1 MQLWDKLAEYA
12 KNFSSYRTTMDFGD
26 VAEILIIAVLLY
38 YTLVWMKTTR
48 AWILLKGLI
57 VILAFLL
64 LAYFFRMTTILW
76 MAQNVLGFAV
86 TALIVVLQPELR
98 KALEELGKKNIISSV
113 LPFDNSH
120 RVNEEFSEKTINE
133 ITKACVEMGKVRT
146 GALIVIEQKVSLRD
160 YERTGI
166 DVDGIVTSQLLINI
180 FEHNTPLHDGAVII
194 QGNRVVSA
202 TCYLPLSDNLG
213 LSKELGTRHRA
224 GVGISEITDSLT
236 IIVSEE
242 TGKISVA
249 YEGELERNLDADSLR
264 DRMHKILNNP
274 VEEHKNLRIWKGR
287 SRDKKMKKLLTRNLG
302 LKLASLLLAFV
313 LWFLVAQIYDPKD
326 TVTFNNIQVRLINT
340 ELLDEEGKVYEVL
353 DNSNLVRVTVTGPQS
368 IVKSELRRSDIVA
381 EADMSKLTDINT
393 IAITYYCEN
402 ISNDS
407 VEIKG
412 NHDSV
417 RLNVEDKTSKWIKLE
432 SNTIGDVASGY
443 MIGNVTLDQTNIE
456 VTGPKS
462 AISQV
467 DHAGVDINVT
477 DSTTSLSAN
486 VDIKLYDADDN
497 ELVLESV
504 KKNVDS
510 AYMTVE
516 VLATKE
522 VPVEIEYMGVPEDG
536 YMATGEVESSVPT
549 VRIAGTV
556 STLVGISAITVPE
569 DRMNITGQS
578 DNLVDIINLKEYLPA
593 NVRLADKSFDG
604 KITATVYIE
613 PIVSKDLTVAAEN
626 ISVTGVPDG
635 MEAEITSTA
644 EEYNITVS
652 GLSRDVSILHDS
664 SVTGILNLTQW
675 MEDNGVEELTPGT
688 YTIPVTFN
696 LTEDITVTPD
706 INIHIRLKNAD
717 ADNQ

>member
-1 MQLWDKLAEYA
+1 
-12 KNFSSYRTTMDFGD
+12 
-26 VAEILIIAVLLY
+26 
-38 YTLVWMKTTR
+38 
-48 AWILLKGLI
+48 
-57 VILAFLL
+57 
-64 LAYFFRMTTILW
+64 
-76 MAQNVLGFAV
+76 
-86 TALIVVLQPELR
+86 
-98 KALEELGKKNIISSV
+98 
-113 LPFDNSH
+113 
-120 RVNEEFSEKTINE
+120 
-133 ITKACVEMGKVRT
+133 
-146 GALIVIEQKVSLRD
+146 
-160 YERTGI
+160 
-166 DVDGIVTSQLLINI
+166 
-180 FEHNTPLHDGAVII
+180 
-194 QGNRVVSA
+194 
-202 TCYLPLSDNLG
+202 
-213 LSKELGTRHRA
+213 
-224 GVGISEITDSLT
+224 
-236 IIVSEE
+236 
-242 TGKISVA
+242 
-249 YEGELERNLDADSLR
+249 
-264 DRMHKILNNP
+264 
-274 VEEHKNLRIWKGR
+274 
-287 SRDKKMKKLLTRNLG
+287 MKKLLTRNLG

-407 VEIKG
+407 VDIKG

-417 RLNVEDKTSKWIKLE
+417 RLNVEDQTSKWITLE

-652 GLSRDVSILHDS
+652 GLSRDVSVLHDS

-696 LTEDITVTPD
+696 LAEDITVTPD

-717 ADNQ
+717 TDNQ

>member
-1 MQLWDKLAEYA
+1 
-12 KNFSSYRTTMDFGD
+12 
-26 VAEILIIAVLLY
+26 
-38 YTLVWMKTTR
+38 
-48 AWILLKGLI
+48 
-57 VILAFLL
+57 
-64 LAYFFRMTTILW
+64 
-76 MAQNVLGFAV
+76 
-86 TALIVVLQPELR
+86 
-98 KALEELGKKNIISSV
+98 
-113 LPFDNSH
+113 
-120 RVNEEFSEKTINE
+120 
-133 ITKACVEMGKVRT
+133 
-146 GALIVIEQKVSLRD
+146 
-160 YERTGI
+160 
-166 DVDGIVTSQLLINI
+166 
-180 FEHNTPLHDGAVII
+180 
-194 QGNRVVSA
+194 
-202 TCYLPLSDNLG
+202 
-213 LSKELGTRHRA
+213 
-224 GVGISEITDSLT
+224 
-236 IIVSEE
+236 
-242 TGKISVA
+242 
-249 YEGELERNLDADSLR
+249 
-264 DRMHKILNNP
+264 
-274 VEEHKNLRIWKGR
+274 
-287 SRDKKMKKLLTRNLG
+287 MKKLLTRNLG

-432 SNTIGDVASGY
+432 SNTIGNVASGY

-477 DSTTSLSAN
+477 DSTSSLSAN

-497 ELVLESV
+497 ELTLESV

-578 DNLVDIINLKEYLPA
+578 DNLVDIINLKEYLPP

-696 LTEDITVTPD
+696 LAEDITVTPD

-717 ADNQ
+717 TDNQ

>member
-1 MQLWDKLAEYA
+1 
-12 KNFSSYRTTMDFGD
+12 
-26 VAEILIIAVLLY
+26 
-38 YTLVWMKTTR
+38 
-48 AWILLKGLI
+48 
-57 VILAFLL
+57 
-64 LAYFFRMTTILW
+64 
-76 MAQNVLGFAV
+76 
-86 TALIVVLQPELR
+86 
-98 KALEELGKKNIISSV
+98 
-113 LPFDNSH
+113 
-120 RVNEEFSEKTINE
+120 
-133 ITKACVEMGKVRT
+133 
-146 GALIVIEQKVSLRD
+146 
-160 YERTGI
+160 
-166 DVDGIVTSQLLINI
+166 
-180 FEHNTPLHDGAVII
+180 
-194 QGNRVVSA
+194 
-202 TCYLPLSDNLG
+202 
-213 LSKELGTRHRA
+213 
-224 GVGISEITDSLT
+224 
-236 IIVSEE
+236 
-242 TGKISVA
+242 
-249 YEGELERNLDADSLR
+249 
-264 DRMHKILNNP
+264 
-274 VEEHKNLRIWKGR
+274 
-287 SRDKKMKKLLTRNLG
+287 MKKLLTRNLG

-368 IVKSELRRSDIVA
+368 IVKSELRRSDIIA

-432 SNTIGDVASGY
+432 SNTIGNVASGY
-443 MIGNVTLDQTNIE
+443 MIGNVSLDQTNIE

-477 DSTTSLSAN
+477 DSTSSLSAN

-497 ELVLESV
+497 ELTLESV

-510 AYMTVE
+510 AHMTVE

-569 DRMNITGQS
+569 DRMNITGQT

-652 GLSRDVSILHDS
+652 GLSRDVSILRDS

-696 LTEDITVTPD
+696 LAEDITVAPD

-717 ADNQ
+717 TDNQ

>member
-1 MQLWDKLAEYA
+1 
-12 KNFSSYRTTMDFGD
+12 
-26 VAEILIIAVLLY
+26 
-38 YTLVWMKTTR
+38 
-48 AWILLKGLI
+48 
-57 VILAFLL
+57 
-64 LAYFFRMTTILW
+64 
-76 MAQNVLGFAV
+76 
-86 TALIVVLQPELR
+86 
-98 KALEELGKKNIISSV
+98 
-113 LPFDNSH
+113 
-120 RVNEEFSEKTINE
+120 
-133 ITKACVEMGKVRT
+133 
-146 GALIVIEQKVSLRD
+146 
-160 YERTGI
+160 
-166 DVDGIVTSQLLINI
+166 
-180 FEHNTPLHDGAVII
+180 
-194 QGNRVVSA
+194 
-202 TCYLPLSDNLG
+202 
-213 LSKELGTRHRA
+213 
-224 GVGISEITDSLT
+224 
-236 IIVSEE
+236 
-242 TGKISVA
+242 
-249 YEGELERNLDADSLR
+249 
-264 DRMHKILNNP
+264 
-274 VEEHKNLRIWKGR
+274 
-287 SRDKKMKKLLTRNLG
+287 MKKLLTRNLG

-412 NHDSV
+412 THESV
-417 RLNVEDKTSKWIKLE
+417 RLTVEDKTSKWIKLE

-696 LTEDITVTPD
+696 LAEDITVVPD

-717 ADNQ
+717 TDNQ

>member
-1 MQLWDKLAEYA
+1 
-12 KNFSSYRTTMDFGD
+12 
-26 VAEILIIAVLLY
+26 
-38 YTLVWMKTTR
+38 MK
-48 AWILLKGLI
+48 
-57 VILAFLL
+57 
-64 LAYFFRMTTILW
+64 
-76 MAQNVLGFAV
+76 
-86 TALIVVLQPELR
+86 
-98 KALEELGKKNIISSV
+98 KALT
-113 LPFDNSH
+113 H
-120 RVNEEFSEKTINE
+120 
-133 ITKACVEMGKVRT
+133 
-146 GALIVIEQKVSLRD
+146 
-160 YERTGI
+160 
-166 DVDGIVTSQLLINI
+166 
-180 FEHNTPLHDGAVII
+180 
-194 QGNRVVSA
+194 
-202 TCYLPLSDNLG
+202 
-213 LSKELGTRHRA
+213 
-224 GVGISEITDSLT
+224 
-236 IIVSEE
+236 
-242 TGKISVA
+242 
-249 YEGELERNLDADSLR
+249 
-264 DRMHKILNNP
+264 
-274 VEEHKNLRIWKGR
+274 
-287 SRDKKMKKLLTRNLG
+287 NLG

-569 DRMNITGQS
+569 DRMNITGQT
-578 DNLVDIINLKEYLPA
+578 DNLVDIINLKEYLPS

-652 GLSRDVSILHDS
+652 GLSRDVSILRDS

-696 LTEDITVTPD
+696 LAEDITVTPD

-717 ADNQ
+717 TDNQ

>member
-1 MQLWDKLAEYA
+1 
-12 KNFSSYRTTMDFGD
+12 
-26 VAEILIIAVLLY
+26 
-38 YTLVWMKTTR
+38 
-48 AWILLKGLI
+48 
-57 VILAFLL
+57 
-64 LAYFFRMTTILW
+64 MTTILW

-287 SRDKKMKKLLTRNLG
+287 SRDKNEKLLTRNLG

-696 LTEDITVTPD
+696 LAEDITVVPD

-717 ADNQ
+717 TDNQ

>member
-1 MQLWDKLAEYA
+1 
-12 KNFSSYRTTMDFGD
+12 
-26 VAEILIIAVLLY
+26 
-38 YTLVWMKTTR
+38 
-48 AWILLKGLI
+48 
-57 VILAFLL
+57 
-64 LAYFFRMTTILW
+64 
-76 MAQNVLGFAV
+76 
-86 TALIVVLQPELR
+86 
-98 KALEELGKKNIISSV
+98 
-113 LPFDNSH
+113 
-120 RVNEEFSEKTINE
+120 
-133 ITKACVEMGKVRT
+133 
-146 GALIVIEQKVSLRD
+146 
-160 YERTGI
+160 
-166 DVDGIVTSQLLINI
+166 
-180 FEHNTPLHDGAVII
+180 
-194 QGNRVVSA
+194 
-202 TCYLPLSDNLG
+202 
-213 LSKELGTRHRA
+213 
-224 GVGISEITDSLT
+224 
-236 IIVSEE
+236 
-242 TGKISVA
+242 
-249 YEGELERNLDADSLR
+249 
-264 DRMHKILNNP
+264 
-274 VEEHKNLRIWKGR
+274 
-287 SRDKKMKKLLTRNLG
+287 MKKALTRNLG
-302 LKLASLLLAFV
+302 LKLASLVLAFV

-402 ISNDS
+402 VSNDS

-417 RLNVEDKTSKWIKLE
+417 RLSVEDKTSKWIKLE
-432 SNTIGDVASGY
+432 SNTIGEVASGY

-477 DSTTSLSAN
+477 DSSSSLSAN

-497 ELVLESV
+497 ELTLETV
-504 KKNVDS
+504 KKNVNS
-510 AYMTVE
+510 AHMTVE

-549 VRIAGTV
+549 VRIAGTA
-556 STLVGISAITVPE
+556 SALVGISALTIPE

-578 DNLVDIINLKEYLPA
+578 GDLVDIINLKEYLPS

-613 PIVSKDLTVAAEN
+613 PIDTKDLTIPADN
-626 ISVTGVPDG
+626 ISITGVPDD

-652 GLSRDVSILHDS
+652 GLSRDVSILRDS
-664 SVTGILNLTQW
+664 SVTGVLDLNQW
-675 MEDNGVEELTPGT
+675 MENNGLEELTPGN

-696 LTEDITVTPD
+696 LSEDITVDTD
-706 INIHIRLKNAD
+706 VNIHIRLKNAD
-717 ADNQ
+717 SST

>member
-1 MQLWDKLAEYA
+1 
-12 KNFSSYRTTMDFGD
+12 
-26 VAEILIIAVLLY
+26 
-38 YTLVWMKTTR
+38 
-48 AWILLKGLI
+48 
-57 VILAFLL
+57 
-64 LAYFFRMTTILW
+64 
-76 MAQNVLGFAV
+76 
-86 TALIVVLQPELR
+86 
-98 KALEELGKKNIISSV
+98 
-113 LPFDNSH
+113 
-120 RVNEEFSEKTINE
+120 
-133 ITKACVEMGKVRT
+133 
-146 GALIVIEQKVSLRD
+146 
-160 YERTGI
+160 
-166 DVDGIVTSQLLINI
+166 
-180 FEHNTPLHDGAVII
+180 
-194 QGNRVVSA
+194 
-202 TCYLPLSDNLG
+202 
-213 LSKELGTRHRA
+213 
-224 GVGISEITDSLT
+224 
-236 IIVSEE
+236 
-242 TGKISVA
+242 
-249 YEGELERNLDADSLR
+249 
-264 DRMHKILNNP
+264 
-274 VEEHKNLRIWKGR
+274 
-287 SRDKKMKKLLTRNLG
+287 MKKLLTRNLG

-536 YMATGEVESSVPT
+536 YMATGEAESSVPT

-696 LTEDITVTPD
+696 LAEDITVVPD

-717 ADNQ
+717 TDNQ

>member
-1 MQLWDKLAEYA
+1 
-12 KNFSSYRTTMDFGD
+12 
-26 VAEILIIAVLLY
+26 
-38 YTLVWMKTTR
+38 
-48 AWILLKGLI
+48 
-57 VILAFLL
+57 
-64 LAYFFRMTTILW
+64 
-76 MAQNVLGFAV
+76 
-86 TALIVVLQPELR
+86 
-98 KALEELGKKNIISSV
+98 
-113 LPFDNSH
+113 
-120 RVNEEFSEKTINE
+120 
-133 ITKACVEMGKVRT
+133 
-146 GALIVIEQKVSLRD
+146 
-160 YERTGI
+160 
-166 DVDGIVTSQLLINI
+166 
-180 FEHNTPLHDGAVII
+180 
-194 QGNRVVSA
+194 
-202 TCYLPLSDNLG
+202 
-213 LSKELGTRHRA
+213 
-224 GVGISEITDSLT
+224 
-236 IIVSEE
+236 
-242 TGKISVA
+242 
-249 YEGELERNLDADSLR
+249 
-264 DRMHKILNNP
+264 
-274 VEEHKNLRIWKGR
+274 
-287 SRDKKMKKLLTRNLG
+287 MKKLLTRNLG

-549 VRIAGTV
+549 DRIAATV

-696 LTEDITVTPD
+696 LAEDITVTPD

-717 ADNQ
+717 TDNQ

>member
-1 MQLWDKLAEYA
+1 
-12 KNFSSYRTTMDFGD
+12 
-26 VAEILIIAVLLY
+26 
-38 YTLVWMKTTR
+38 
-48 AWILLKGLI
+48 
-57 VILAFLL
+57 
-64 LAYFFRMTTILW
+64 
-76 MAQNVLGFAV
+76 
-86 TALIVVLQPELR
+86 
-98 KALEELGKKNIISSV
+98 
-113 LPFDNSH
+113 
-120 RVNEEFSEKTINE
+120 
-133 ITKACVEMGKVRT
+133 
-146 GALIVIEQKVSLRD
+146 
-160 YERTGI
+160 
-166 DVDGIVTSQLLINI
+166 
-180 FEHNTPLHDGAVII
+180 
-194 QGNRVVSA
+194 
-202 TCYLPLSDNLG
+202 
-213 LSKELGTRHRA
+213 
-224 GVGISEITDSLT
+224 
-236 IIVSEE
+236 
-242 TGKISVA
+242 
-249 YEGELERNLDADSLR
+249 
-264 DRMHKILNNP
+264 
-274 VEEHKNLRIWKGR
+274 
-287 SRDKKMKKLLTRNLG
+287 MKKLLTRNLG

-432 SNTIGDVASGY
+432 SKTIGDVASGY

-569 DRMNITGQS
+569 DRMNITGQT
-578 DNLVDIINLKEYLPA
+578 DNLVDIINLKEYLPS

-696 LTEDITVTPD
+696 LAEDITVTPD

-717 ADNQ
+717 TNNQ

>member
-1 MQLWDKLAEYA
+1 
-12 KNFSSYRTTMDFGD
+12 
-26 VAEILIIAVLLY
+26 
-38 YTLVWMKTTR
+38 
-48 AWILLKGLI
+48 
-57 VILAFLL
+57 
-64 LAYFFRMTTILW
+64 
-76 MAQNVLGFAV
+76 
-86 TALIVVLQPELR
+86 
-98 KALEELGKKNIISSV
+98 
-113 LPFDNSH
+113 
-120 RVNEEFSEKTINE
+120 
-133 ITKACVEMGKVRT
+133 
-146 GALIVIEQKVSLRD
+146 
-160 YERTGI
+160 
-166 DVDGIVTSQLLINI
+166 
-180 FEHNTPLHDGAVII
+180 
-194 QGNRVVSA
+194 
-202 TCYLPLSDNLG
+202 
-213 LSKELGTRHRA
+213 
-224 GVGISEITDSLT
+224 
-236 IIVSEE
+236 
-242 TGKISVA
+242 
-249 YEGELERNLDADSLR
+249 
-264 DRMHKILNNP
+264 
-274 VEEHKNLRIWKGR
+274 
-287 SRDKKMKKLLTRNLG
+287 MKKLLTRNLG

-407 VEIKG
+407 MEIKG

-696 LTEDITVTPD
+696 LAEDITVTPD

-717 ADNQ
+717 TDNQ

>member
-1 MQLWDKLAEYA
+1 
-12 KNFSSYRTTMDFGD
+12 
-26 VAEILIIAVLLY
+26 
-38 YTLVWMKTTR
+38 
-48 AWILLKGLI
+48 
-57 VILAFLL
+57 
-64 LAYFFRMTTILW
+64 
-76 MAQNVLGFAV
+76 
-86 TALIVVLQPELR
+86 
-98 KALEELGKKNIISSV
+98 
-113 LPFDNSH
+113 
-120 RVNEEFSEKTINE
+120 
-133 ITKACVEMGKVRT
+133 
-146 GALIVIEQKVSLRD
+146 
-160 YERTGI
+160 
-166 DVDGIVTSQLLINI
+166 
-180 FEHNTPLHDGAVII
+180 
-194 QGNRVVSA
+194 
-202 TCYLPLSDNLG
+202 
-213 LSKELGTRHRA
+213 
-224 GVGISEITDSLT
+224 
-236 IIVSEE
+236 
-242 TGKISVA
+242 
-249 YEGELERNLDADSLR
+249 
-264 DRMHKILNNP
+264 
-274 VEEHKNLRIWKGR
+274 
-287 SRDKKMKKLLTRNLG
+287 MKKLLTRNLG

-407 VEIKG
+407 VDIKG

-696 LTEDITVTPD
+696 LAEDITVTPD

-717 ADNQ
+717 TDNQ

>member
-1 MQLWDKLAEYA
+1 
-12 KNFSSYRTTMDFGD
+12 
-26 VAEILIIAVLLY
+26 
-38 YTLVWMKTTR
+38 
-48 AWILLKGLI
+48 
-57 VILAFLL
+57 
-64 LAYFFRMTTILW
+64 
-76 MAQNVLGFAV
+76 
-86 TALIVVLQPELR
+86 
-98 KALEELGKKNIISSV
+98 
-113 LPFDNSH
+113 
-120 RVNEEFSEKTINE
+120 
-133 ITKACVEMGKVRT
+133 
-146 GALIVIEQKVSLRD
+146 
-160 YERTGI
+160 
-166 DVDGIVTSQLLINI
+166 
-180 FEHNTPLHDGAVII
+180 
-194 QGNRVVSA
+194 
-202 TCYLPLSDNLG
+202 
-213 LSKELGTRHRA
+213 
-224 GVGISEITDSLT
+224 
-236 IIVSEE
+236 
-242 TGKISVA
+242 
-249 YEGELERNLDADSLR
+249 
-264 DRMHKILNNP
+264 
-274 VEEHKNLRIWKGR
+274 
-287 SRDKKMKKLLTRNLG
+287 MKKLLTRNLG

-549 VRIAGTV
+549 VTIAGTV

-696 LTEDITVTPD
+696 LAEDITVVPD

-717 ADNQ
+717 TDNQ

>member
-1 MQLWDKLAEYA
+1 
-12 KNFSSYRTTMDFGD
+12 
-26 VAEILIIAVLLY
+26 
-38 YTLVWMKTTR
+38 
-48 AWILLKGLI
+48 
-57 VILAFLL
+57 
-64 LAYFFRMTTILW
+64 
-76 MAQNVLGFAV
+76 
-86 TALIVVLQPELR
+86 
-98 KALEELGKKNIISSV
+98 
-113 LPFDNSH
+113 
-120 RVNEEFSEKTINE
+120 
-133 ITKACVEMGKVRT
+133 
-146 GALIVIEQKVSLRD
+146 
-160 YERTGI
+160 
-166 DVDGIVTSQLLINI
+166 
-180 FEHNTPLHDGAVII
+180 
-194 QGNRVVSA
+194 
-202 TCYLPLSDNLG
+202 
-213 LSKELGTRHRA
+213 
-224 GVGISEITDSLT
+224 
-236 IIVSEE
+236 
-242 TGKISVA
+242 
-249 YEGELERNLDADSLR
+249 
-264 DRMHKILNNP
+264 
-274 VEEHKNLRIWKGR
+274 
-287 SRDKKMKKLLTRNLG
+287 MKKLLTRNLG

-593 NVRLADKSFDG
+593 NVSLADKSFDG

-696 LTEDITVTPD
+696 LAEDITVVPD

-717 ADNQ
+717 TDNQ

>member
-1 MQLWDKLAEYA
+1 
-12 KNFSSYRTTMDFGD
+12 
-26 VAEILIIAVLLY
+26 
-38 YTLVWMKTTR
+38 
-48 AWILLKGLI
+48 
-57 VILAFLL
+57 
-64 LAYFFRMTTILW
+64 
-76 MAQNVLGFAV
+76 
-86 TALIVVLQPELR
+86 
-98 KALEELGKKNIISSV
+98 
-113 LPFDNSH
+113 
-120 RVNEEFSEKTINE
+120 
-133 ITKACVEMGKVRT
+133 
-146 GALIVIEQKVSLRD
+146 
-160 YERTGI
+160 
-166 DVDGIVTSQLLINI
+166 
-180 FEHNTPLHDGAVII
+180 
-194 QGNRVVSA
+194 
-202 TCYLPLSDNLG
+202 
-213 LSKELGTRHRA
+213 
-224 GVGISEITDSLT
+224 
-236 IIVSEE
+236 
-242 TGKISVA
+242 
-249 YEGELERNLDADSLR
+249 
-264 DRMHKILNNP
+264 
-274 VEEHKNLRIWKGR
+274 
-287 SRDKKMKKLLTRNLG
+287 MKKLLTRNLG

-536 YMATGEVESSVPT
+536 YMATGEGESSVPT

-652 GLSRDVSILHDS
+652 GLSRDVSVLHDS

-696 LTEDITVTPD
+696 LAEDITVVPD

-717 ADNQ
+717 TDNQ

>member
-1 MQLWDKLAEYA
+1 
-12 KNFSSYRTTMDFGD
+12 
-26 VAEILIIAVLLY
+26 
-38 YTLVWMKTTR
+38 
-48 AWILLKGLI
+48 
-57 VILAFLL
+57 
-64 LAYFFRMTTILW
+64 
-76 MAQNVLGFAV
+76 
-86 TALIVVLQPELR
+86 
-98 KALEELGKKNIISSV
+98 
-113 LPFDNSH
+113 
-120 RVNEEFSEKTINE
+120 
-133 ITKACVEMGKVRT
+133 
-146 GALIVIEQKVSLRD
+146 
-160 YERTGI
+160 
-166 DVDGIVTSQLLINI
+166 
-180 FEHNTPLHDGAVII
+180 
-194 QGNRVVSA
+194 
-202 TCYLPLSDNLG
+202 
-213 LSKELGTRHRA
+213 
-224 GVGISEITDSLT
+224 
-236 IIVSEE
+236 
-242 TGKISVA
+242 
-249 YEGELERNLDADSLR
+249 
-264 DRMHKILNNP
+264 
-274 VEEHKNLRIWKGR
+274 
-287 SRDKKMKKLLTRNLG
+287 MKKLLTRNLG

-549 VRIAGTV
+549 VRIAGIA
-556 STLVGISAITVPE
+556 SALVGISAITVPE

-578 DNLVDIINLKEYLPA
+578 GDLVDIINLKEYLPS
-593 NVRLADKSFDG
+593 NVRLADKGFDG

-613 PIVSKDLTVAAEN
+613 PIDTKDLTIPADN
-626 ISVTGVPDG
+626 ISITGVPDG

-696 LTEDITVTPD
+696 LAEDITVAPD
-706 INIHIRLKNAD
+706 INIHVRLKNAD
-717 ADNQ
+717 TDNQ

>member
-1 MQLWDKLAEYA
+1 
-12 KNFSSYRTTMDFGD
+12 
-26 VAEILIIAVLLY
+26 
-38 YTLVWMKTTR
+38 
-48 AWILLKGLI
+48 
-57 VILAFLL
+57 
-64 LAYFFRMTTILW
+64 
-76 MAQNVLGFAV
+76 
-86 TALIVVLQPELR
+86 
-98 KALEELGKKNIISSV
+98 
-113 LPFDNSH
+113 
-120 RVNEEFSEKTINE
+120 
-133 ITKACVEMGKVRT
+133 
-146 GALIVIEQKVSLRD
+146 
-160 YERTGI
+160 
-166 DVDGIVTSQLLINI
+166 
-180 FEHNTPLHDGAVII
+180 
-194 QGNRVVSA
+194 
-202 TCYLPLSDNLG
+202 
-213 LSKELGTRHRA
+213 
-224 GVGISEITDSLT
+224 
-236 IIVSEE
+236 
-242 TGKISVA
+242 
-249 YEGELERNLDADSLR
+249 
-264 DRMHKILNNP
+264 
-274 VEEHKNLRIWKGR
+274 
-287 SRDKKMKKLLTRNLG
+287 MKKLLTRNLG

-432 SNTIGDVASGY
+432 SKTIGDVASGY

-510 AYMTVE
+510 AYITVE

-696 LTEDITVTPD
+696 LAEDITVVPD

-717 ADNQ
+717 TDNQ

>member
-1 MQLWDKLAEYA
+1 
-12 KNFSSYRTTMDFGD
+12 
-26 VAEILIIAVLLY
+26 
-38 YTLVWMKTTR
+38 
-48 AWILLKGLI
+48 
-57 VILAFLL
+57 
-64 LAYFFRMTTILW
+64 
-76 MAQNVLGFAV
+76 
-86 TALIVVLQPELR
+86 
-98 KALEELGKKNIISSV
+98 
-113 LPFDNSH
+113 
-120 RVNEEFSEKTINE
+120 
-133 ITKACVEMGKVRT
+133 
-146 GALIVIEQKVSLRD
+146 
-160 YERTGI
+160 
-166 DVDGIVTSQLLINI
+166 
-180 FEHNTPLHDGAVII
+180 
-194 QGNRVVSA
+194 
-202 TCYLPLSDNLG
+202 
-213 LSKELGTRHRA
+213 
-224 GVGISEITDSLT
+224 
-236 IIVSEE
+236 
-242 TGKISVA
+242 
-249 YEGELERNLDADSLR
+249 
-264 DRMHKILNNP
+264 
-274 VEEHKNLRIWKGR
+274 
-287 SRDKKMKKLLTRNLG
+287 MKKLLTRNLG

-381 EADMSKLTDINT
+381 EADMSKLTEINT

-696 LTEDITVTPD
+696 LAEDITVVPD

-717 ADNQ
+717 TDNQ

>member
-1 MQLWDKLAEYA
+1 
-12 KNFSSYRTTMDFGD
+12 
-26 VAEILIIAVLLY
+26 
-38 YTLVWMKTTR
+38 
-48 AWILLKGLI
+48 
-57 VILAFLL
+57 
-64 LAYFFRMTTILW
+64 
-76 MAQNVLGFAV
+76 
-86 TALIVVLQPELR
+86 
-98 KALEELGKKNIISSV
+98 
-113 LPFDNSH
+113 
-120 RVNEEFSEKTINE
+120 
-133 ITKACVEMGKVRT
+133 
-146 GALIVIEQKVSLRD
+146 
-160 YERTGI
+160 
-166 DVDGIVTSQLLINI
+166 
-180 FEHNTPLHDGAVII
+180 
-194 QGNRVVSA
+194 
-202 TCYLPLSDNLG
+202 
-213 LSKELGTRHRA
+213 
-224 GVGISEITDSLT
+224 
-236 IIVSEE
+236 
-242 TGKISVA
+242 
-249 YEGELERNLDADSLR
+249 
-264 DRMHKILNNP
+264 
-274 VEEHKNLRIWKGR
+274 
-287 SRDKKMKKLLTRNLG
+287 MKKSLTRNLG

-497 ELVLESV
+497 ELTLESV

-569 DRMNITGQS
+569 DRMNITGQT
-578 DNLVDIINLKEYLPA
+578 DNLVDIINLKEYLPS

-696 LTEDITVTPD
+696 LAEDITVTPD
-706 INIHIRLKNAD
+706 INIRIRLKNAD
-717 ADNQ
+717 TDNQ

>member
-1 MQLWDKLAEYA
+1 
-12 KNFSSYRTTMDFGD
+12 
-26 VAEILIIAVLLY
+26 
-38 YTLVWMKTTR
+38 
-48 AWILLKGLI
+48 
-57 VILAFLL
+57 
-64 LAYFFRMTTILW
+64 
-76 MAQNVLGFAV
+76 
-86 TALIVVLQPELR
+86 
-98 KALEELGKKNIISSV
+98 
-113 LPFDNSH
+113 
-120 RVNEEFSEKTINE
+120 
-133 ITKACVEMGKVRT
+133 
-146 GALIVIEQKVSLRD
+146 
-160 YERTGI
+160 
-166 DVDGIVTSQLLINI
+166 
-180 FEHNTPLHDGAVII
+180 
-194 QGNRVVSA
+194 
-202 TCYLPLSDNLG
+202 
-213 LSKELGTRHRA
+213 
-224 GVGISEITDSLT
+224 
-236 IIVSEE
+236 
-242 TGKISVA
+242 
-249 YEGELERNLDADSLR
+249 
-264 DRMHKILNNP
+264 
-274 VEEHKNLRIWKGR
+274 
-287 SRDKKMKKLLTRNLG
+287 MKKLLTRNLG

-569 DRMNITGQS
+569 DRMNITGQT
-578 DNLVDIINLKEYLPA
+578 DNLVDIINLKEYLPS

-652 GLSRDVSILHDS
+652 GLSRDVSILRDS

-696 LTEDITVTPD
+696 LAEDITVVPD

-717 ADNQ
+717 TDNQ

>member
-1 MQLWDKLAEYA
+1 
-12 KNFSSYRTTMDFGD
+12 
-26 VAEILIIAVLLY
+26 
-38 YTLVWMKTTR
+38 
-48 AWILLKGLI
+48 
-57 VILAFLL
+57 
-64 LAYFFRMTTILW
+64 
-76 MAQNVLGFAV
+76 
-86 TALIVVLQPELR
+86 
-98 KALEELGKKNIISSV
+98 
-113 LPFDNSH
+113 
-120 RVNEEFSEKTINE
+120 
-133 ITKACVEMGKVRT
+133 
-146 GALIVIEQKVSLRD
+146 
-160 YERTGI
+160 
-166 DVDGIVTSQLLINI
+166 
-180 FEHNTPLHDGAVII
+180 
-194 QGNRVVSA
+194 
-202 TCYLPLSDNLG
+202 
-213 LSKELGTRHRA
+213 
-224 GVGISEITDSLT
+224 
-236 IIVSEE
+236 
-242 TGKISVA
+242 
-249 YEGELERNLDADSLR
+249 
-264 DRMHKILNNP
+264 
-274 VEEHKNLRIWKGR
+274 
-287 SRDKKMKKLLTRNLG
+287 MKKLLTRNLG

-477 DSTTSLSAN
+477 DSTSSLSAN

-497 ELVLESV
+497 ELTLESV

-510 AYMTVE
+510 AHMTVE

-549 VRIAGTV
+549 VRIAGNA

-569 DRMNITGQS
+569 DRMNITGQT
-578 DNLVDIINLKEYLPA
+578 DNLVDIINLKEYLPS

-652 GLSRDVSILHDS
+652 GLSRDVSILRDS

-696 LTEDITVTPD
+696 LAEDITVTPD

-717 ADNQ
+717 TDNQ

>member
-1 MQLWDKLAEYA
+1 
-12 KNFSSYRTTMDFGD
+12 
-26 VAEILIIAVLLY
+26 
-38 YTLVWMKTTR
+38 
-48 AWILLKGLI
+48 
-57 VILAFLL
+57 
-64 LAYFFRMTTILW
+64 
-76 MAQNVLGFAV
+76 
-86 TALIVVLQPELR
+86 
-98 KALEELGKKNIISSV
+98 
-113 LPFDNSH
+113 
-120 RVNEEFSEKTINE
+120 
-133 ITKACVEMGKVRT
+133 
-146 GALIVIEQKVSLRD
+146 
-160 YERTGI
+160 
-166 DVDGIVTSQLLINI
+166 
-180 FEHNTPLHDGAVII
+180 
-194 QGNRVVSA
+194 
-202 TCYLPLSDNLG
+202 
-213 LSKELGTRHRA
+213 
-224 GVGISEITDSLT
+224 
-236 IIVSEE
+236 
-242 TGKISVA
+242 
-249 YEGELERNLDADSLR
+249 
-264 DRMHKILNNP
+264 
-274 VEEHKNLRIWKGR
+274 
-287 SRDKKMKKLLTRNLG
+287 MKKLLTRNLG

-556 STLVGISAITVPE
+556 YTLVGISAITVPE

-696 LTEDITVTPD
+696 LAEDITVVPD

-717 ADNQ
+717 TDNQ

>member
-1 MQLWDKLAEYA
+1 
-12 KNFSSYRTTMDFGD
+12 
-26 VAEILIIAVLLY
+26 
-38 YTLVWMKTTR
+38 
-48 AWILLKGLI
+48 
-57 VILAFLL
+57 
-64 LAYFFRMTTILW
+64 
-76 MAQNVLGFAV
+76 
-86 TALIVVLQPELR
+86 
-98 KALEELGKKNIISSV
+98 
-113 LPFDNSH
+113 
-120 RVNEEFSEKTINE
+120 
-133 ITKACVEMGKVRT
+133 
-146 GALIVIEQKVSLRD
+146 
-160 YERTGI
+160 
-166 DVDGIVTSQLLINI
+166 
-180 FEHNTPLHDGAVII
+180 
-194 QGNRVVSA
+194 
-202 TCYLPLSDNLG
+202 
-213 LSKELGTRHRA
+213 
-224 GVGISEITDSLT
+224 
-236 IIVSEE
+236 
-242 TGKISVA
+242 
-249 YEGELERNLDADSLR
+249 
-264 DRMHKILNNP
+264 
-274 VEEHKNLRIWKGR
+274 
-287 SRDKKMKKLLTRNLG
+287 MKKLLTRNLG

-604 KITATVYIE
+604 KITATVYIK

-696 LTEDITVTPD
+696 LAEDITVTPD

-717 ADNQ
+717 TDNQ

>member
-1 MQLWDKLAEYA
+1 
-12 KNFSSYRTTMDFGD
+12 
-26 VAEILIIAVLLY
+26 
-38 YTLVWMKTTR
+38 
-48 AWILLKGLI
+48 
-57 VILAFLL
+57 
-64 LAYFFRMTTILW
+64 
-76 MAQNVLGFAV
+76 
-86 TALIVVLQPELR
+86 
-98 KALEELGKKNIISSV
+98 
-113 LPFDNSH
+113 
-120 RVNEEFSEKTINE
+120 
-133 ITKACVEMGKVRT
+133 
-146 GALIVIEQKVSLRD
+146 
-160 YERTGI
+160 
-166 DVDGIVTSQLLINI
+166 
-180 FEHNTPLHDGAVII
+180 
-194 QGNRVVSA
+194 
-202 TCYLPLSDNLG
+202 
-213 LSKELGTRHRA
+213 
-224 GVGISEITDSLT
+224 
-236 IIVSEE
+236 
-242 TGKISVA
+242 
-249 YEGELERNLDADSLR
+249 
-264 DRMHKILNNP
+264 
-274 VEEHKNLRIWKGR
+274 
-287 SRDKKMKKLLTRNLG
+287 MKKLLTRNLG

-696 LTEDITVTPD
+696 LAEDITVTPD
-706 INIHIRLKNAD
+706 INIHIRLKMQILIINK
-717 ADNQ
+717 

>member
-1 MQLWDKLAEYA
+1 
-12 KNFSSYRTTMDFGD
+12 
-26 VAEILIIAVLLY
+26 
-38 YTLVWMKTTR
+38 
-48 AWILLKGLI
+48 
-57 VILAFLL
+57 
-64 LAYFFRMTTILW
+64 
-76 MAQNVLGFAV
+76 
-86 TALIVVLQPELR
+86 
-98 KALEELGKKNIISSV
+98 
-113 LPFDNSH
+113 
-120 RVNEEFSEKTINE
+120 
-133 ITKACVEMGKVRT
+133 
-146 GALIVIEQKVSLRD
+146 
-160 YERTGI
+160 
-166 DVDGIVTSQLLINI
+166 
-180 FEHNTPLHDGAVII
+180 
-194 QGNRVVSA
+194 
-202 TCYLPLSDNLG
+202 
-213 LSKELGTRHRA
+213 
-224 GVGISEITDSLT
+224 
-236 IIVSEE
+236 
-242 TGKISVA
+242 
-249 YEGELERNLDADSLR
+249 
-264 DRMHKILNNP
+264 
-274 VEEHKNLRIWKGR
+274 
-287 SRDKKMKKLLTRNLG
+287 MKKLLTRNLG

-477 DSTTSLSAN
+477 DSTSSLSAN

-497 ELVLESV
+497 ELTLESV
-504 KKNVDS
+504 KKNVDY
-510 AYMTVE
+510 AHMTVE

-549 VRIAGTV
+549 VKIAGTV
-556 STLVGISAITVPE
+556 STLAGISAITVPE
-569 DRMNITGQS
+569 DRMNITGQT
-578 DNLVDIINLKEYLPA
+578 DNLVDIINLKEYLPS
-593 NVRLADKSFDG
+593 NVRLADKRFDG

-652 GLSRDVSILHDS
+652 GLSRDVSILRDS

-696 LTEDITVTPD
+696 LAEDITVAPD

-717 ADNQ
+717 TDNQ

>member
-1 MQLWDKLAEYA
+1 
-12 KNFSSYRTTMDFGD
+12 
-26 VAEILIIAVLLY
+26 
-38 YTLVWMKTTR
+38 
-48 AWILLKGLI
+48 
-57 VILAFLL
+57 
-64 LAYFFRMTTILW
+64 
-76 MAQNVLGFAV
+76 
-86 TALIVVLQPELR
+86 
-98 KALEELGKKNIISSV
+98 
-113 LPFDNSH
+113 
-120 RVNEEFSEKTINE
+120 
-133 ITKACVEMGKVRT
+133 
-146 GALIVIEQKVSLRD
+146 
-160 YERTGI
+160 
-166 DVDGIVTSQLLINI
+166 
-180 FEHNTPLHDGAVII
+180 
-194 QGNRVVSA
+194 
-202 TCYLPLSDNLG
+202 
-213 LSKELGTRHRA
+213 
-224 GVGISEITDSLT
+224 
-236 IIVSEE
+236 
-242 TGKISVA
+242 
-249 YEGELERNLDADSLR
+249 
-264 DRMHKILNNP
+264 
-274 VEEHKNLRIWKGR
+274 
-287 SRDKKMKKLLTRNLG
+287 MKKLLTRNLG
-302 LKLASLLLAFV
+302 LKLASLVLAFV

-696 LTEDITVTPD
+696 LAEDITVTPD

-717 ADNQ
+717 TDNQ

>member
-1 MQLWDKLAEYA
+1 
-12 KNFSSYRTTMDFGD
+12 
-26 VAEILIIAVLLY
+26 
-38 YTLVWMKTTR
+38 
-48 AWILLKGLI
+48 
-57 VILAFLL
+57 
-64 LAYFFRMTTILW
+64 
-76 MAQNVLGFAV
+76 
-86 TALIVVLQPELR
+86 
-98 KALEELGKKNIISSV
+98 
-113 LPFDNSH
+113 
-120 RVNEEFSEKTINE
+120 
-133 ITKACVEMGKVRT
+133 
-146 GALIVIEQKVSLRD
+146 
-160 YERTGI
+160 
-166 DVDGIVTSQLLINI
+166 
-180 FEHNTPLHDGAVII
+180 
-194 QGNRVVSA
+194 
-202 TCYLPLSDNLG
+202 
-213 LSKELGTRHRA
+213 
-224 GVGISEITDSLT
+224 
-236 IIVSEE
+236 
-242 TGKISVA
+242 
-249 YEGELERNLDADSLR
+249 
-264 DRMHKILNNP
+264 
-274 VEEHKNLRIWKGR
+274 
-287 SRDKKMKKLLTRNLG
+287 MKKSLTRNLG

-393 IAITYYCEN
+393 ITITYYCEN

-432 SNTIGDVASGY
+432 SKTIGDVASGY

-497 ELVLESV
+497 ELTLESV

-652 GLSRDVSILHDS
+652 GLSRDVSILRDS

-696 LTEDITVTPD
+696 LAEDITVVPD

-717 ADNQ
+717 TDNQ

>member
-1 MQLWDKLAEYA
+1 
-12 KNFSSYRTTMDFGD
+12 
-26 VAEILIIAVLLY
+26 
-38 YTLVWMKTTR
+38 
-48 AWILLKGLI
+48 
-57 VILAFLL
+57 
-64 LAYFFRMTTILW
+64 
-76 MAQNVLGFAV
+76 
-86 TALIVVLQPELR
+86 
-98 KALEELGKKNIISSV
+98 
-113 LPFDNSH
+113 
-120 RVNEEFSEKTINE
+120 
-133 ITKACVEMGKVRT
+133 
-146 GALIVIEQKVSLRD
+146 
-160 YERTGI
+160 
-166 DVDGIVTSQLLINI
+166 
-180 FEHNTPLHDGAVII
+180 
-194 QGNRVVSA
+194 
-202 TCYLPLSDNLG
+202 
-213 LSKELGTRHRA
+213 
-224 GVGISEITDSLT
+224 
-236 IIVSEE
+236 
-242 TGKISVA
+242 
-249 YEGELERNLDADSLR
+249 
-264 DRMHKILNNP
+264 
-274 VEEHKNLRIWKGR
+274 
-287 SRDKKMKKLLTRNLG
+287 MKKLLTRNLG
-302 LKLASLLLAFV
+302 LKLASLVLAFV

-477 DSTTSLSAN
+477 DSTSSLSAN
-486 VDIKLYDADDN
+486 VDIKLYDGDDN
-497 ELVLESV
+497 ELTLESV

-510 AYMTVE
+510 AHMTVE

-556 STLVGISAITVPE
+556 STLAGISAITVSE
-569 DRMNITGQS
+569 DRMNITGQT
-578 DNLVDIINLKEYLPA
+578 DNLVDIINLKEYLPS
-593 NVRLADKSFDG
+593 NVRLADKNFDG

-652 GLSRDVSILHDS
+652 GLSRDVSILRDS

-696 LTEDITVTPD
+696 LAEDITVVPD

-717 ADNQ
+717 TDNQ